1 MRMHNI
7 GKGWKTDFSIK
18 ININYNNCFVKVF
31 RQLNDDIF
39 VDALWHKVKYQ
50 QGIGAGMLNGN

>member
-39 VDALWHKVKYQ
+39 CGCPKVKYQ